1 MLDDITVNFNAY
13 RGKRQR
19 RYEQKYPM

>member
-13 RGKRQR
+13 WGKRQR
-19 RYEQKYPM
+19 RYEQEYPL